1 MKKGFRA
8 VLMGI
13 AAVFLVAAGYFIG
26 YKTAYDSVENM
37 GAAQAADQQT
47 FYAEIRERE
56 AGRFLVKGLAVNDLN
71 SLFQPLGKRRYYGG
85 ERRSDC
91 LI

>member
-1 MKKGFRA
+1 MKRGFRA

-13 AAVFLVAAGYFIG
+13 AAVFLLAAGYFIG
-26 YKTAYDSVENM
+26 YKTAYGSVENM

-71 SLFQPLGKRRYYGG
+71 YRG
-85 ERRSDC
+85 EFTFSATGETA
-91 LI
+91 

>member
-13 AAVFLVAAGYFIG
+13 AAVFLLAAGYFIG

-56 AGRFLVKGLAVNDLN
+56 AGRVFVELLAVYDV
-71 SLFQPLGKRRYYGG
+71 K
-85 ERRSDC
+85 
-91 LI
+91 

>member
-13 AAVFLVAAGYFIG
+13 AAVFLLAAGCFIG

-47 FYAEIRERE
+47 
-56 AGRFLVKGLAVNDLN
+56 L
-71 SLFQPLGKRRYYGG
+71 SL
-85 ERRSDC
+85 
-91 LI
+91 IHI

>member
-26 YKTAYDSVENM
+26 YKTA
-37 GAAQAADQQT
+37 
-47 FYAEIRERE
+47 
-56 AGRFLVKGLAVNDLN
+56 
-71 SLFQPLGKRRYYGG
+71 
-85 ERRSDC
+85 
-91 LI
+91 